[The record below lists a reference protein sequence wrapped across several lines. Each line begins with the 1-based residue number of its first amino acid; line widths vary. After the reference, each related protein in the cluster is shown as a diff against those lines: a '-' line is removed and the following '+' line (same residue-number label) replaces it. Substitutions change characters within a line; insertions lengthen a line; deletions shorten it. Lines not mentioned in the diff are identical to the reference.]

1 MAHTELRHLLGV
13 TTSNGLASKS
23 NKKHRSTIRI
33 GSGQVFTQVSS
44 QPVSM
49 PVDRT
54 SLYAPAGAGHDHEI
68 ALEKFHYTRR
78 TTLVICMQLIYLS
91 ETHSLVRNLRRRSAA
106 DLPCCQICSLHLL
119 DAMTAVRL
127 GS

>member
-13 TTSNGLASKS
+13 TTSNGLALSQI
-23 NKKHRSTIRI
+23 KKHRSTIRI

-91 ETHSLVRNLRRRSAA
+91 KRTVWYATSGEGAPATFPAVKPVHY
-106 DLPCCQICSLHLL
+106 IC
-119 DAMTAVRL
+119 
-127 GS
+127 